1 MTRINHIAIKVD
13 DLQAATNL
21 YENVFGLMY
30 VSTVQSVGHI
40 SRHLSDGV
48 MYLTLLKYESEE
60 SPEAT
65 IAGAGPCIHH
75 FGLEVEDPA
84 KYEAMLKSFPG
95 IEIISGTAAKLPVKF
110 RTKDGIVGELL
121 EADTIAKA
129 GSK

>member
-13 DLQAATNL
+13 DLQAATDL
-21 YENVFGLMY
+21 YENVFGLKY

-40 SRHLSDGV
+40 SRHLSDGT
-48 MYLTLLKYESEE
+48 MYLTLLIYENEE
-60 SPEAT
+60 APEAT

-95 IEIISGTAAKLPVKF
+95 IEIISGTATKLPVKF

-121 EADTIAKA
+121 EADTIDKA
-129 GSK
+129 GKK